1 MEEKKRGRFSF
12 LCQTR
17 KGSLSTQKCKVTEKC
32 LIVARNNC
40 EGWQGEK
47 KWGGRGGDGQ
57 SQVCKVVLLPWGP
70 RKMFKVQLLLKTK

>member
-32 LIVARNNC
+32 LIIARNNC

-47 KWGGRGGDGQ
+47 KWGGKGRRWTISSLQ
-57 SQVCKVVLLPWGP
+57 SGFAPMGP
-70 RKMFKVQLLLKTK
+70 KKDV